1 MRKALA
7 RRITGVV
14 IGNDGR
20 VTTNNGCGKGLHTPE
35 YVPTQREIKKMT
47 KLIQATW
54 DEEQRNSR
62 RVLKISDHYDDKPE
76 ECDD

>member
-1 MRKALA
+1 
-7 RRITGVV
+7 
-14 IGNDGR
+14 
-20 VTTNNGCGKGLHTPE
+20 
-35 YVPTQREIKKMT
+35 MT